1 MAVSGVGACAAA
13 RLRRDVRVAGAVSR
27 KVSSGVDASL
37 YTCAIPTSQ
46 SEDMTILGESRVLH
60 ARGVK
65 RVATLWQHFR
75 DSSLHRNSAWIMSAI
90 VVASVFGY
98 AYWVVAAHLFAES
111 QVGLAT
117 ALISL
122 MTITAIVANFGT
134 GPALV
139 QRLPTRESI
148 EDFSTTLSA
157 SLLGSA
163 GFGGGAGLLVL
174 VLIPAFSHRLTF
186 VQGDLTLAALFV
198 VGASLWSVSLSLDYA
213 FIAQRQSRSMSMR
226 NALFGIIKIPLVLAP
241 VVALGSGSGT
251 TIIVASWVGA
261 FVISCLAGIFLM
273 VPAMRPGFKLRY
285 VGITTELRAMSRLL
299 AGNYLI
305 TLGNTLPLYV
315 LPVIV
320 VTRLSAT
327 ANAYFY
333 ITWMVGGM
341 FFMISSSVGSSL
353 FAEGCNHPERL
364 AAATRA
370 SARLTVLLLAPAML
384 VTFIAGHWILSMFGS
399 PYAANGTHLL
409 WIFAIA
415 AIPDAITNLY
425 VPVLRVRRRLRAA
438 GVLTMSMA
446 LGTIAGAWIAAPTL
460 KLVGIGVIWLT
471 GQTLGSLWVAW
482 DTGAVSRLL
491 RLPVQLPSAGHD
503 ERPQPR
509 GSGSTP

>member
-1 MAVSGVGACAAA
+1 
-13 RLRRDVRVAGAVSR
+13 
-27 KVSSGVDASL
+27 
-37 YTCAIPTSQ
+37 
-46 SEDMTILGESRVLH
+46 MTVLSESRLLRVF
-60 ARGVK
+60 GIK
-65 RVATLWQHFR
+65 RAATLWQQFR
-75 DSSLHRNSAWIMSAI
+75 SSSLHRNSAWIMSAI
-90 VVASVFGY
+90 VAASVFGY
-98 AYWVVAAHLFAES
+98 AYWVLAAHLFAES

-117 ALISL
+117 ALVSL
-122 MTITAIVANFGT
+122 VTITAIVANFGT

-148 EDFSTTLSA
+148 DDFSTTLSA

-163 GFGGGAGLLVL
+163 GFGAGAGLLVL

-186 VQGDLTLAALFV
+186 VQGDPTLAALFV
-198 VGASLWSVSLSLDYA
+198 IGASLWTVSLSLDYA
-213 FIAQRQSRSMSMR
+213 FIAERQSRSMSTR
-226 NALFGIIKIPLVLAP
+226 NALFGIVKIPLVAAP
-241 VVALGSGSGT
+241 VLALGSGSGT

-261 FVISCLAGIFLM
+261 VTISCLAGIFVM
-273 VPAMRPGFKLRY
+273 VPALRPGFKLRHA
-285 VGITTELRAMSRLL
+285 GIATELRAMSRLL

-353 FAEGCNHPERL
+353 FAEESNHPDRL
-364 AAATRA
+364 IAATRA
-370 SARLTVLLLAPAML
+370 SARLTAVLLAPAML
-384 VTFIAGHWILSMFGS
+384 VTFIGGHWILSVFGHA
-399 PYAANGTHLL
+399 YAANGTHLL
-409 WIFAIA
+409 WVLAVA
-415 AIPDAITNLY
+415 ALPDAVTNLY

-446 LGTIAGAWIAAPTL
+446 LGTIAAAWIAAPTL

-471 GQTLGSLWVAW
+471 GQALGSLWVAW
-482 DTGAVSRLL
+482 DTGAMSRLL
-491 RLPVQLPSAGHD
+491 RLAVPLRAAGHD

-509 GSGSTP
+509 SSGSTP